1 MLKHWF
7 QNIDFA
13 YPWVFTLLLLIPAMV
28 YEYSV
33 RHRRQQASMLVTTT
47 HFVDK
52 ARSYKTA
59 LLHLPFVLRCLALV
73 CLVVAMARPQQ
84 HFTESETTGE
94 GIDIILCFDISGSM
108 TERDFVPTRLEAAKD
123 VAADFV
129 QQRPGDRIGITI
141 FSSISFTLCPVT
153 TDHNAV
159 TTQINNIQSGYLNE
173 EGTAIGSGLAT
184 SVDRLRNNKTKT
196 KIIVLLTDGV
206 DFGGTIPPD
215 IARDMAK
222 QFGIKV
228 YTIGIGSEK
237 EIQQTVD
244 SPFGPLTQTK
254 KLEYNEALLKNLA
267 EVTGGQYFH
276 ATDKEA
282 LQKIYASIN
291 QLEKSRI
298 AVTTYNRF
306 TDKYLP
312 WLIAALLLLILEV
325 VLRYSVFR
333 KFP

>member
-1 MLKHWF
+1 MLYSWF
-7 QNIDFA
+7 QHIEFA
-13 YPWVFTLLLLIPAMV
+13 YPWVFTLLILVPVLV
-28 YEYSV
+28 YEYSL
-33 RHRRQQASMLVTTT
+33 RNSRQQASMLVTTT
-47 HFVDK
+47 HFVHRT
-52 ARSYKTA
+52 RSLKTA

-73 CLVVAMARPQQ
+73 CLIVALARPQLR
-84 HFTESETTGE
+84 FSETETTGE
-94 GIDIILCFDISGSM
+94 GIDIVLCFDISGSM
-108 TERDFVPTRLEAAKD
+108 TEKDFLPNRLEAAKE
-123 VAADFV
+123 VAAQFV

-159 TTQINNIQSGYLNE
+159 LSQINNIQSGYLND

-184 SVDRLRNNKTKT
+184 SVDRLRNNQTKT

-206 DFGGTIPPD
+206 DFGGTISPD

-222 QFGIKV
+222 LYGIKV

-237 EIQQTVD
+237 EIQQTID
-244 SPFGPLTQTK
+244 SPFGPVTQTK
-254 KLEYNEALLKNLA
+254 KLEYNEALLQNLA
-267 EVTGGQYFH
+267 QVTGGQYFH

-291 QLEKSRI
+291 GLEKSKI
-298 AVTTYNRF
+298 EITSYDRF

-312 WLIAALLLLILEV
+312 WLIAGLSLLLLEII
-325 VLRYSVFR
+325 LRYSVFR